1 MSSRYTLAIAVAL
14 SAPLHAQPTARALVE
29 RAAAAM
35 GGVERI
41 ASVQTLVLEG
51 TGEQFNLGH
60 NVTPHAPLPR
70 YEVTRWQRAIDLERE
85 RWRFDVEREP
95 RFPNPNPAVQ
105 RIRAGFDSVGW
116 DLLSNGTTRRTS
128 ARTDQD
134 RASELLH
141 HPVRLLQVA
150 LRPETELT
158 LDGTT
163 DGLHRVRMNAA
174 GRKFAFLVDPRTHL
188 PARVEMIVYHPML
201 GDIVQETRFAD
212 WREREGLRLP
222 TRLVQRM
229 DGRFLVADLRVTA
242 TRVNE
247 AADVG
252 SLSLPAATR
261 TAPALTAPPSV
272 VVVDTIAP
280 GVWYLTGST
289 HHSAVIEMRDHLLL
303 VEAPQSEERT
313 LAVIRAA
320 RALRPDKPL
329 RAVINSHHHF
339 DHAAGV
345 RAAIASGLTIIT
357 HESNRAFLADVA
369 ERRHAIVRDTL
380 ARAPRRATIEGVG
393 AKLVLTDG
401 ARAVELHHLADN
413 PHGESML
420 LVHLPAERLVMQA
433 DAYNPLLPNAPP
445 SPSYPYA
452 PNLVQTIER
461 LGLQVDRVVPL
472 HGQVVSMDELRR
484 VAGR

>member
-41 ASVQTLVLEG
+41 AGVQTLVLEG
-51 TGEQFNLGH
+51 TGEQFNLGQ
-60 NVTPHAPLPR
+60 NVTPLAPLPR

-188 PARVEMIVYHPML
+188 PARVEMIV
-201 GDIVQETRFAD
+201 
-212 WREREGLRLP
+212 
-222 TRLVQRM
+222 
-229 DGRFLVADLRVTA
+229 
-242 TRVNE
+242 
-247 AADVG
+247 
-252 SLSLPAATR
+252 
-261 TAPALTAPPSV
+261 
-272 VVVDTIAP
+272 
-280 GVWYLTGST
+280 
-289 HHSAVIEMRDHLLL
+289 
-303 VEAPQSEERT
+303 
-313 LAVIRAA
+313 
-320 RALRPDKPL
+320 
-329 RAVINSHHHF
+329 
-339 DHAAGV
+339 
-345 RAAIASGLTIIT
+345 
-357 HESNRAFLADVA
+357 
-369 ERRHAIVRDTL
+369 
-380 ARAPRRATIEGVG
+380 
-393 AKLVLTDG
+393 
-401 ARAVELHHLADN
+401 
-413 PHGESML
+413 
-420 LVHLPAERLVMQA
+420 
-433 DAYNPLLPNAPP
+433 
-445 SPSYPYA
+445 
-452 PNLVQTIER
+452 
-461 LGLQVDRVVPL
+461 
-472 HGQVVSMDELRR
+472 
-484 VAGR
+484 